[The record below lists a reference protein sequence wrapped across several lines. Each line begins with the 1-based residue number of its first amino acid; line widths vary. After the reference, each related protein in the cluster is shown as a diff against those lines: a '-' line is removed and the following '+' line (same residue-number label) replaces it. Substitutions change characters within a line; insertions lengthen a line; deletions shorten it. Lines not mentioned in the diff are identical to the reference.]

1 MRRCSFSSAVFARLR
16 GGKFVLGS
24 GRTWPHDLRFFVVF
38 PSDGLGVSAEADVS
52 SDDDDDDLLGVE
64 HCSSGMM
71 VCSRSSILM
80 V

>member
-1 MRRCSFSSAVFARLR
+1 
-16 GGKFVLGS
+16 
-24 GRTWPHDLRFFVVF
+24 LRFFVVF

-52 SDDDDDDLLGVE
+52 SDDDDDDDDDLLGVE